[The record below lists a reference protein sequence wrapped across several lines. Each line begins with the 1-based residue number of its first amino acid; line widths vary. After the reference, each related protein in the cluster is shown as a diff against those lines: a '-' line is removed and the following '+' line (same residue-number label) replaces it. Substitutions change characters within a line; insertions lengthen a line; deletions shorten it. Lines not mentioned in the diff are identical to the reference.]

1 MVVEKKDTEHVI
13 TLPDSEKFP
22 ISMHPGN
29 IRKPYKFLM
38 FSGGTEM
45 QHWKKKNNLKEL

>member
-13 TLPDSEKFP
+13 TLPGSEKFP

-29 IRKPYKFLM
+29 IRKPYNFLM